1 MATQPD
7 PWPNFLK
14 DYKQLK
20 DLVRRLVNRD
30 PLAGTGMSTPSRGT
44 TQVDGSLVVQGGEA
58 KSGNFEH
65 GSAGWHLG
73 SDGSAEFKD
82 VTLYDLPNSMLASP
96 VAPAVAHADAAN
108 FSLTSGANQT
118 LATATVPVPS
128 GYTRALVS
136 ATAGISA
143 FNPTASPDYL
153 FCVAYI
159 QNDTARGWSLPVTV
173 NSTDSG
179 CANHTATALLTGLS
193 GSFTVRV
200 AGSTQSGTWN
210 TEVTG
215 NVANIDAT
223 VLFLR

>member
-1 MATQPD
+1 MPAPKEIED
-7 PWPNFLK
+7 LFAELRAEIEDLK
-14 DYKQLK
+14 RNQG
-20 DLVRRLVNRD
+20 RLT
-30 PLAGTGMSTPSRGT
+30 GSGMSVPGPGI

-58 KSGNFEH
+58 KSGNYAP
-65 GSAGWHLG
+65 GTAGWHMG
-73 SDGSAEFKD
+73 SDGTAEFKD
-82 VTLYDLPNSMLASP
+82 ITLYDLPNSMLASP
-96 VAPAVAHADAAN
+96 VAPAVAHADASD

-118 LATATVPVPS
+118 LATATVPVPA
-128 GYTRALVS
+128 GYSRALVS

-153 FCVAYI
+153 FAVAYI
-159 QNDTARGWSLPVTV
+159 QNDTVRGWSLPVTV
-173 NSTDSG
+173 NSLDSG

-193 GSFTVRV
+193 GSFTIRA

-210 TEVTG
+210 TEVSG